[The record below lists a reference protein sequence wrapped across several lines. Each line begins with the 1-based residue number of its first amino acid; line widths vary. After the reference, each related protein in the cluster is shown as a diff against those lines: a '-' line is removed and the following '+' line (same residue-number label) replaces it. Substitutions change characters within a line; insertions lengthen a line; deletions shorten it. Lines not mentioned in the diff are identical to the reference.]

1 MAQGG
6 PQHCQGRRVA
16 VIDDDAAVLH
26 SLRFLLEVA
35 GHEVATFASAAA
47 FLAHDRAWP
56 DCVVLDCHMP
66 QRTGLDMIERL
77 LDERRGLP
85 VMLITGSAT
94 PAIRA
99 RAAALGITTVV
110 EKPPQEADLL
120 DFVAASGG

>member
-6 PQHCQGRRVA
+6 PQHCQARRVA
-16 VIDDDAAVLH
+16 VIDDDAAVLD

-35 GHEVATFASAAA
+35 GCEVTTFASAAA
-47 FLAHDRAWP
+47 FLAHRGPSP

-66 QRTGLDMIERL
+66 LMTGLDMIERL
-77 LDERRGLP
+77 LADRRGLR

-99 RAAALGITTVV
+99 RAAALGIAVV
-110 EKPPQEADLL
+110 AEKPPSEADLL
-120 DFVAASGG
+120 AFVEGSGG

>member
-6 PQHCQGRRVA
+6 PQHCQVRRVA

-35 GHEVATFASAAA
+35 GYEVTTFASAAA
-47 FLAHDRAWP
+47 FLAHRGASP

-66 QRTGLDMIERL
+66 LMTGLDMIERL
-77 LDERRGLP
+77 LADRRGLR

-99 RAAALGITTVV
+99 RAAALGIAMVA
-110 EKPPQEADLL
+110 EKPPPEADLL
-120 DFVAASGG
+120 AFVEGSGG

>member
-6 PQHCQGRRVA
+6 PQHCRMRRVA

-35 GHEVATFASAAA
+35 GYEVATFASAAA

-66 QRTGLDMIERL
+66 QRTGLDIIERL
-77 LDERRGLP
+77 LAERRGLRI
-85 VMLITGSAT
+85 MLMTGSAT

-99 RAAALGITTVV
+99 RAAALGIAVV

-120 DFVAASGG
+120 AFVESSGS